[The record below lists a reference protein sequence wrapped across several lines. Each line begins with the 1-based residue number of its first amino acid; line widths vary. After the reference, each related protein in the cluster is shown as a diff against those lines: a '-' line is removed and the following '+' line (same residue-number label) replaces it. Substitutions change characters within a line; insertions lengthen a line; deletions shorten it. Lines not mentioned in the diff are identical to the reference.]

1 MVTVIVYFV
10 HKISFWP
17 NETQRDIWILPYIAR
32 SFNNDLIYLYI
43 LCIWL
48 WIAWKKTKQ
57 KKGYMQGENQEF
69 FNLDRI
75 VWENIYVKS
84 SL

>member
-1 MVTVIVYFV
+1 M
-10 HKISFWP
+10 
-17 NETQRDIWILPYIAR
+17 
-32 SFNNDLIYLYI
+32 
-43 LCIWL
+43 
-48 WIAWKKTKQ
+48 KKTKQ